1 MEQVL
6 DIYERPYDPAY
17 PVVCFDERPCQLL
30 GDVLMPI
37 PMKPGRVERQD
48 YEYKRNGTCAILMA
62 VEPLAGRRIAT
73 VSARR
78 TKKDYAEFMMNLA
91 KSYPDADKIVLVQD
105 NLNTHNPSSFYE
117 TFPAAEAFALAQHFE
132 MIYTPKKASWLN
144 MAEIELSAL
153 SKQCLDRRIAV
164 MPALAAEVNSWA
176 KRLNR
181 LGPSLQ
187 RNFILR
193 SKLGTITRAHMSEL
207 GFLELETPYMVK
219 YTPGGARNFL
229 VPSRLHPGQFYALA
243 ESPQIF
249 KQLFMVSGL
258 HDLRPHADGAQGGTP
273 DSRWAA

>member
-176 KRLNR
+176 KRRNR
-181 LGPSLQ
+181 LEAGITW
-187 RNFILR
+187 NFTKNDAR
-193 SKLGTITRAHMSEL
+193 KKL
-207 GFLELETPYMVK
+207 
-219 YTPGGARNFL
+219 
-229 VPSRLHPGQFYALA
+229 SRLYDT
-243 ESPQIF
+243 I
-249 KQLFMVSGL
+249 KK
-258 HDLRPHADGAQGGTP
+258 
-273 DSRWAA
+273 